1 MAAKPTETVAV
12 KVRMKEKLRRQLE
25 VEAKRDGISVNAA
38 IERRLNRTLID
49 DMIMEIIAKTAST
62 TSKQFADTIGDHLH
76 NLMMD
81 KAGEFA
87 RLEDK
92 IDQANR
98 VLNLHELI
106 LNAKK
111 GDASNDQA

>member
-12 KVRMKEKLRRQLE
+12 KVRMKEKLRRELE

-49 DMIMEIIAKTAST
+49 DKIRDIIAE
-62 TSKQFADTIGDHLH
+62 TSKQFRDAIVDHLH

-87 RLEDK
+87 RLEGK
-92 IDQANR
+92 IDQTNR

-111 GDASNDQA
+111 GDASND

>member
-1 MAAKPTETVAV
+1 MAAKPTEIVAV
-12 KVRMKEKLRRQLE
+12 KVRMKEKLRRELE

-49 DMIMEIIAKTAST
+49 DKIMGIIAVTAST
-62 TSKQFADTIGDHLH
+62 TSKQFTDAVIAHLN

-81 KAGEFA
+81 KAGELA
-87 RLEDK
+87 RLENK

-111 GDASNDQA
+111 GDESNG

>member
-1 MAAKPTETVAV
+1 MMAAKPAETVAV
-12 KVRMKEKLRRQLE
+12 KVRMKEKLRRELE

-49 DMIMEIIAKTAST
+49 DKVIDIITKTSME
-62 TSKQFADTIGDHLH
+62 TSKQFADAIIDHISK
-76 NLMMD
+76 LMMD
-81 KAGEFA
+81 KVGEFA

-92 IDQANR
+92 IDQTNR

-106 LNAKK
+106 LKK
-111 GDASNDQA
+111 GDRSDDQP